1 MQAFARAVARR
12 PGAVAG
18 AVVALLLVVFLVV
31 QVVRPLPEPEL
42 EVRKAAATFTVPGGR
57 FTIPWPAKG
66 QGAVMVAGSGTIG
79 TFGEEKPVPTA
90 SVAKIMT
97 AYVILREHPLAKGE
111 RGPRI
116 TIDAKAVADGTSGDE
131 SRVEGLQEGQTFGE
145 LDMVRMLMIPSAN
158 NIARML
164 ARWDAGSEA
173 AFVRKM
179 NDAAKALGMRNTTYT
194 DPSGLGRGTVSTAV
208 DQLKLADA
216 VMKSDAFRSVVSMVG
231 ADIPGA
237 GHIDN
242 NNAPLLTAGLGV
254 EGIKTGSSTPAGG
267 TLSWAARATVD
278 GKERLVLGTMMDQH
292 VTGPDPNGANSLDLV
307 LENSRK
313 VIAAVRKGLAS
324 GTAVR
329 KGQVVGHVDD
339 GFGGRTPVVAARDL
353 TVVGLPGQQVRVSFR
368 AGGRPVS
375 RTAKSGTVVGELAAG
390 TGVGARKVP
399 VVLKSA
405 LKEPSFGSRITRI
418 G

>member
-1 MQAFARAVARR
+1 M
-12 PGAVAG
+12 
-18 AVVALLLVVFLVV
+18 
-31 QVVRPLPEPEL
+31 VRPLPSPEL
-42 EVRKAAATFTVPGGR
+42 KVREAASTVTVPGGR
-57 FTIPWPAKG
+57 FVIPWPKKG
-66 QGAVMVAGSGTIG
+66 QGAVMVAGGGTVG
-79 TFGEEKPVPTA
+79 TFGAEKPVPTA

-97 AYVILREHPLAKGE
+97 AYVVLREHPLAKGE
-111 RGPRI
+111 KGPRI
-116 TIDAKAVADGTSGDE
+116 TIDAKTVTDGTAEDE
-131 SRVEGLQEGQTFGE
+131 SRVEGLQEGQSFSE
-145 LDMVRMLMIPSAN
+145 LDMLRMLMIPSGN

-164 ARWDAGSEA
+164 ARWDTKSKDET

-194 DPSGLGRGTVSTAV
+194 DPSGLDRGTVSTAV

-216 VMKSDAFRSVVSMVG
+216 VMKSEAFRSVVSMVG

-254 EGIKTGSSTPAGG
+254 EGIKTGSNTPAGG

-292 VTGPDPNGANSLDLV
+292 VTGPDPNGSNSLALV

-313 VIAAVRKGLAS
+313 VVAAVRKGLT
-324 GTAVR
+324 TATVVR

-339 GFGGRTPVVAARDL
+339 GFGGRTPVVAAKDL
-353 TVVGLPGQQVRVSFR
+353 TVVGLPGQRVRVTFR
-368 AGGRPVS
+368 DGGRALA
-375 RTAKSGTVVGELAAG
+375 RTAERGTVVGELIATPGPGSAAG
-390 TGVGARKVP
+390 KVP
-399 VVLKSA
+399 VVVKSA
-405 LKEPSFGSRITRI
+405 LKEPSFGTRITRI